1 MRKTLPTLILDS
13 AFIFILLHAQ
23 VGGGQQSSSWIATYN
38 SFTDVEEELFFFFCM
53 LRLAGP
59 QSTIWTT
66 TFNSFTDV
74 EEELFF
80 FFYMLWIEGGASIYK
95 WNKYSSSS
103 STFSEWKGSVMRKTL
118 PTLILDSEYTEAE
131 KKILLLLCSQS
142 GRGVSLC

>member
-38 SFTDVEEELFFFFCM
+38 SFTDVEELFFFFCM

-80 FFYMLWIEGGASIYK
+80 FFCMLRLGGPQSTIWTTTFNSCTDVEEELFFFFYMLWIEG
-95 WNKYSSSS
+95 
-103 STFSEWKGSVMRKTL
+103 EL
-118 PTLILDSEYTEAE
+118 QYTREII
-131 KKILLLLCSQS
+131 ILLLIHSQS
-142 GRGVSLC
+142 ERGVSWESLCPP